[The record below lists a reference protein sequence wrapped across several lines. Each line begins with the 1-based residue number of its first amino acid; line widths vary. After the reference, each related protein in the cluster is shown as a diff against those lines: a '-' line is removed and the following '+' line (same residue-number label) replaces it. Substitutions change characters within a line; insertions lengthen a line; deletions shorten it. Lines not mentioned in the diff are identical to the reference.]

1 MVQKLRKFCT
11 DWTEI
16 FNKLLQK
23 IIDFPYQFYSS
34 SSIHA
39 TIMCY
44 KEAKQETTSIY
55 KQGKMDILSK
65 SIYVFV
71 IALIFGIGI
80 KGTMP
85 QFGIKEG
92 IPKNPS
98 KYPRYLLIYFT
109 LRLP

>member
-1 MVQKLRKFCT
+1 
-11 DWTEI
+11 
-16 FNKLLQK
+16 
-23 IIDFPYQFYSS
+23 
-34 SSIHA
+34 
-39 TIMCY
+39 MCY

-109 LRLP
+109 HTQIDLNFIEQAGVKDLPDKYRRLNCLTIAQR